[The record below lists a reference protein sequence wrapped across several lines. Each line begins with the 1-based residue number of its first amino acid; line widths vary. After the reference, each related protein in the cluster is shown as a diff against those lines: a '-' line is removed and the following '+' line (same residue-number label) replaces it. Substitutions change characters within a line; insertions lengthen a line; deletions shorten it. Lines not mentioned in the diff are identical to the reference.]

1 MPWDNPGYSKRSS
14 KGCVFLLFR
23 ARRLRHF
30 AEHSALRGI
39 GFMGLFVYKYIADTS
54 FVMISCVDAGGFV
67 SLFCLNEQLCCVGH
81 ECTPYYW
88 AVREIPHIPWLVGLN

>member
-1 MPWDNPGYSKRSS
+1 MAPGWQGSNLD
-14 KGCVFLLFR
+14 CVFLLFR
-23 ARRLRHF
+23 ARRLRYL

-67 SLFCLNEQLCCVGH
+67 SCFVVVNYE
-81 ECTPYYW
+81 
-88 AVREIPHIPWLVGLN
+88 